1 MPETPVRDFTVL
13 RVLGRTRVIATRGLV
28 GAPLTR
34 RPAAPSA
41 LLSVVRKVVSRNVG
55 FVLVA
60 YAFLATM
67 IGTTLPTPLYPL
79 FEQRYSFGELMVT
92 VIFGVYAFGV
102 IAGLLVFGNLS
113 DEIGR
118 KPVLLIGLAFSA
130 ASAFLFVFAGSLVP
144 IFAGR
149 IASGLSAGVFTGT
162 ATAML
167 VDLAPGGRR
176 RLASFVA
183 VIVNLGG
190 LGLGTLLAGLLADY
204 CRSPLRLP
212 FIVDLGLLAPALF
225 GLLMTPETVQ
235 RTAFRLRLQRLKV
248 PTEVRGVF
256 IRGAAAGFGSFAV
269 AGVFSSVAPV
279 FLGQILG
286 RTSHALAGAVVFI
299 LFTAS
304 IVGQLIVSR
313 LSDQRALVSGCV
325 LLVGGVGLLAL
336 ALGIESLAALIAAAS
351 VVGLGQGLVIG
362 AGLAAI
368 NQRAPVEHRGETASS
383 FFVVM
388 YVGLSLPVIGV
399 GVAAHAFSFCMVGI
413 GFSVVVAVLVLT
425 VLASLS
431 RQE

>member
-1 MPETPVRDFTVL
+1 
-13 RVLGRTRVIATRGLV
+13 
-28 GAPLTR
+28 
-34 RPAAPSA
+34 
-41 LLSVVRKVVSRNVG
+41 VRKVVSRNVG

-176 RLASFVA
+176 RVASFVA

-212 FIVDLGLLAPALF
+212 FIVDLGLLVPALL

-313 LSDQRALVSGCV
+313 LSDRRALVSGCV

-351 VVGLGQGLVIG
+351 VVGIGQGLVIG

-399 GVAAHAFSFCMVGI
+399 GVAAHAFSLRTAGI
-413 GFSVVVAVLVLT
+413 GFSAAVAVLVLA

>member
-1 MPETPVRDFTVL
+1 
-13 RVLGRTRVIATRGLV
+13 
-28 GAPLTR
+28 
-34 RPAAPSA
+34 
-41 LLSVVRKVVSRNVG
+41 VRKVVSRNVG

-212 FIVDLGLLAPALF
+212 FIVDLGLLAPALL

-286 RTSHALAGAVVFI
+286 RTSHALAGTIVFI
-299 LFTAS
+299 LFSAS

-313 LSDQRALVSGCV
+313 LSDRRALVSGCV

-336 ALGIESLAALIAAAS
+336 ALGIESLAALVAAAS

-399 GVAAHAFSFCMVGI
+399 GVAAYAFSLRTAGI
-413 GFSVVVAVLVLT
+413 GFSAAVAVLVLA

-431 RQE
+431 RQK

>member
-1 MPETPVRDFTVL
+1 
-13 RVLGRTRVIATRGLV
+13 
-28 GAPLTR
+28 
-34 RPAAPSA
+34 
-41 LLSVVRKVVSRNVG
+41 VRKVVSRNVG
-55 FVLVA
+55 FVFVA

-212 FIVDLGLLAPALF
+212 FIVDLGLLAPALL

-248 PTEVRGVF
+248 PAEVRAVF

-286 RTSHALAGAVVFI
+286 RTSHALAGAIVFI
-299 LFTAS
+299 LFSAS
-304 IVGQLIVSR
+304 IVGQVVVSR
-313 LSDQRALVSGCV
+313 LSDRRALVSGCL

-399 GVAAHAFSFCMVGI
+399 GVAAHAFSLRTAGI
-413 GFSVVVAVLVLT
+413 GFSAAVAVLVLA
-425 VLASLS
+425 VLASLA

>member
-1 MPETPVRDFTVL
+1 MR
-13 RVLGRTRVIATRGLV
+13 A
-28 GAPLTR
+28 
-34 RPAAPSA
+34 
-41 LLSVVRKVVSRNVG
+41 VVSRNTG

-60 YAFLATM
+60 YAFLVTM
-67 IGTTLPTPLYPL
+67 VGTTLPTPLYPL

-92 VIFGVYAFGV
+92 VIFAVYAFGV

-118 KPVLLIGLAFSA
+118 KPVLLIGLGFSA
-130 ASAFLFVFAGSLVP
+130 ASALLFIFGGSLTP

-149 IASGLSAGVFTGT
+149 IVSGLSAGVFTGT

-167 VDLAPGGRR
+167 VDLAPGGNR
-176 RLASFVA
+176 RLGSLVA
-183 VIVNLGG
+183 VVVNLGG
-190 LGLGTLLAGLLADY
+190 LGLGTLLAGLLADHLS
-204 CRSPLRLP
+204 SPLRLP
-212 FIVDLGLLAPALF
+212 FIVDLCLLAPAVI
-225 GLLMTPETVQ
+225 GLVLTPETVQ
-235 RTAFRLRLQRLKV
+235 RQAAFRLRLQRLKV
-248 PTEVRGVF
+248 PSEVRSVF

-286 RTSHALAGAVVFI
+286 RTSHALAGAIVFI
-299 LFTAS
+299 LFSAS
-304 IVGQLIVSR
+304 IVGQLVVSR
-313 LSDQRALVSGCV
+313 FSDRRALVVGCV
-325 LLVGGVGLLAL
+325 LLAGGVGLLAL
-336 ALGIESLAALIAAAS
+336 ALAIESLGALIASAS

-368 NQRAPVEHRGETASS
+368 NQRAPVAQRGEVASS

-399 GVAAHAFSFCMVGI
+399 GVAAHAFSLRSAGI
-413 GFSVVVAVLVLT
+413 AFSAAVAVLVLT

-431 RQE
+431 RSD

>member
-1 MPETPVRDFTVL
+1 
-13 RVLGRTRVIATRGLV
+13 
-28 GAPLTR
+28 
-34 RPAAPSA
+34 

-212 FIVDLGLLAPALF
+212 FIVDLGLLAPALL

-286 RTSHALAGAVVFI
+286 RTSHALAGTIVFI
-299 LFTAS
+299 LFSAS
-304 IVGQLIVSR
+304 IVGQLVVSR
-313 LSDQRALVSGCV
+313 LSDRRALVSGCV
-325 LLVGGVGLLAL
+325 LLVGGVALLAL
-336 ALGIESLAALIAAAS
+336 ALGIESLAALVAAAS

-399 GVAAHAFSFCMVGI
+399 GVAAHVFSLRTAGI
-413 GFSVVVAVLVLT
+413 GFSAAVAVLVLA

-431 RQE
+431 RRE

>member
-1 MPETPVRDFTVL
+1 LL
-13 RVLGRTRVIATRGLV
+13 RG
-28 GAPLTR
+28 
-34 RPAAPSA
+34 
-41 LLSVVRKVVSRNVG
+41 VRKVVSRDAG

-92 VIFGVYAFGV
+92 VIFAVYAFGV

-113 DEIGR
+113 DETGR

-130 ASAFLFVFAGSLVP
+130 ASAILFVFAGSLVP

-149 IASGLSAGVFTGT
+149 IVSGFSAGVFTGT

-204 CRSPLRLP
+204 ARSPLRAP
-212 FIVDLGLLAPALF
+212 FILDLGLLVPAVL
-225 GLLMTPETVQ
+225 GLLVTPETVQ
-235 RTAFRLRLQRLKV
+235 RTAFRFRLQRLKV
-248 PTEVRGVF
+248 PPEVRGVF

-286 RTSHALAGAVVFI
+286 RTSHALAGAIVFI
-299 LFTAS
+299 LFSAS
-304 IVGQLIVSR
+304 IVGQLVVSR
-313 LSDQRALVSGCV
+313 LSDRRALVSGCV
-325 LLVGGVGLLAL
+325 LLAVGVGLLAL
-336 ALGIESLAALIAAAS
+336 ALGIESLAALIAASS

-399 GVAAHAFSFCMVGI
+399 GVAAHAFSLRTAGI
-413 GFSVVVAVLVLT
+413 AFSAAVAVLVLA
-425 VLASLS
+425 VLASLL
-431 RQE
+431 RPARAGLG